1 MCVNIYVCVCVHG
14 FVCMGV
20 LGVGVGAPPTFPSRH
35 VGVRA
40 CILVFNMLMC
50 FCKWGALGV
59 GVGAPPAFP
68 SRYVGVRAC
77 VLVF

>member
-1 MCVNIYVCVCVHG
+1 
-14 FVCMGV
+14 MGV

-50 FCKWGALGV
+50 FCTWGALGV
-59 GVGAPPAFP
+59 GVFLW
-68 SRYVGVRAC
+68 
-77 VLVF
+77 VLLWVILWVAE